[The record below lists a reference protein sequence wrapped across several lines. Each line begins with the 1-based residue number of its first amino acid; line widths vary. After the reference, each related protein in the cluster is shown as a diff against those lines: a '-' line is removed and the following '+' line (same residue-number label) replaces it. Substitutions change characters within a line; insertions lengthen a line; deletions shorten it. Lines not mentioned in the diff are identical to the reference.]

1 MTIIDKELMLNEH
14 LCYMRAFDHIFMEK
28 VCYKFLIVIIIIIII
43 IIIICDNFQS
53 CRGVWVFWR
62 SHFKTVLS
70 LFLFI

>member
-53 CRGVWVFWR
+53 CRGV
-62 SHFKTVLS
+62 
-70 LFLFI
+70 

>member
-43 IIIICDNFQS
+43 IIICDNCQS
-53 CRGVWVFWR
+53 CRGV
-62 SHFKTVLS
+62 
-70 LFLFI
+70 